1 MIDAH
6 CHLDLFA
13 PEQDP
18 AEALRAARAVGVE
31 RVVVAGVDPDGW
43 RAQAALAQ
51 AHMQVSCTY
60 GLHPWTVAAAKDEE
74 IPGLLAELERALDGG
89 LGQAPVG
96 LGELGLDFGRR
107 GPKPTRAR
115 QELAFRAQLALARD
129 RDLPVVLHLV
139 AAPGR
144 ALQILGEEGLP
155 QAGGMIHRYSGSAEL
170 VPAFL
175 ALGLHLSFWAEIL
188 YKPRLL
194 DALRRVPLDRLLLET
209 DAPDALPASAGGAA
223 IGLDALPRII
233 AAAAAARGED
243 PAELAAAT
251 AAAASRLLGLP
262 GTL

>member
-74 IPGLLAELERALDGG
+74 IPGLLAELTRALDGG

-129 RDLPVVLHLV
+129 RNLPVVLHLV

-155 QAGGMIHRYSGSAEL
+155 QAGGMIHRYSGHR
-170 VPAFL
+170 
-175 ALGLHLSFWAEIL
+175 GCC
-188 YKPRLL
+188 
-194 DALRRVPLDRLLLET
+194 
-209 DAPDALPASAGGAA
+209 GGARGGPERA
-223 IGLDALPRII
+223 GRGYCGCGVSTAGLARYFVKKSVI
-233 AAAAAARGED
+233 AVA
-243 PAELAAAT
+243 
-251 AAAASRLLGLP
+251 
-262 GTL
+262 